1 MCLGYAIPGRIPV
14 LRKTSCCN
22 SRQLNVPNLLTKTM
36 RYYKPGKLNKTA
48 MASLARQTFGCEPFG
63 WQIAVLEGRDVST
76 GSVKTLAFSLA
87 LVMDKEEI
95 IVFMISPLSSL
106 MIEQMDNAPIST
118 VAICRE
124 ILTRVF

>member
-1 MCLGYAIPGRIPV
+1 
-14 LRKTSCCN
+14 
-22 SRQLNVPNLLTKTM
+22 
-36 RYYKPGKLNKTA
+36 
-48 MASLARQTFGCEPFG
+48 MASLARQTFGCEPFS
-63 WQIAVLEGRDVST
+63 WQIATTTAVLEGRDVST

-87 LVMDKEEI
+87 LMVMDKEEI
-95 IVFMISPLSSL
+95 IVFISPLSSL